1 VERRGTEAASTVD
14 PAGMRRF
21 LFALVRQEEDS
32 SPLYPSDSFAW
43 LLTSRCAPWRISV
56 WGDSGSERE
65 IAGCRLADASLIR
78 LYHGE
83 PGATV
88 QDWYSVIHTPFGLS
102 VERQIIF
109 SYSAPEF
116 TQLSCTPRGVALSG
130 PGENSAVFLATS
142 EASSMRWL
150 PRRYGRG
157 SAIGAERQSRITLGQ
172 VEGVVLLLIGIA
184 LLVAKSRQHR
194 AHMAA
199 TQRTLRESGDPN
211 GSPHSLL

>member
-1 VERRGTEAASTVD
+1 MSILLTRLTLLAVV
-14 PAGMRRF
+14 M
-21 LFALVRQEEDS
+21 LALG
-32 SPLYPSDSFAW
+32 SFAV
-43 LLTSRCAPWRISV
+43 APRRTV

-65 IAGCRLADASLIR
+65 IARCRLADASLIR

-88 QDWYSVIHTPFGLS
+88 QDWYS
-102 VERQIIF
+102 ERQIIF

-116 TQLSCTPRGVALSG
+116 TQLCCTPRGVALSG
-130 PGENSAVFLATS
+130 PDENSAVCLATS

-150 PRRYGRG
+150 LRRYGRG
-157 SAIGAERQSRITLGQ
+157 SARGAERQSRITLGQ

-199 TQRTLRESGDPN
+199 TQRTLREAGDPN
-211 GSPHSLL
+211 GAPHSLL

>member
-1 VERRGTEAASTVD
+1 MSILLTRLTLLAVV
-14 PAGMRRF
+14 M
-21 LFALVRQEEDS
+21 LALG
-32 SPLYPSDSFAW
+32 SFAV
-43 LLTSRCAPWRISV
+43 APRRNV

-65 IAGCRLADASLIR
+65 IARCRLADASLIR

-88 QDWYSVIHTPFGLS
+88 QDWYSVTHTPSGLG

-116 TQLSCTPRGVALSG
+116 TQLSCSPRGVALSG
-130 PGENSAVFLATS
+130 PDESSAVFLATS

-157 SAIGAERQSRITLGQ
+157 SARGAERQRRITLGQ

-194 AHMAA
+194 ARMAA

-211 GSPHSLL
+211 GSPYSLL